1 MITIAERN
9 GESIESS
16 LGGFLHSSGDKR
28 VLIGTMAAEY
38 FRAMIFGAALPLG
51 DNSVART
58 IHTTRLTT
66 SARRAIDL
74 IWCRSD
80 RGDQSDPPDVCTAT
94 LKRMGILGDATNIG
108 QAQWIAAPLRIV
120 IPENSPSCLLIGT
133 APMPVARKTI
143 GAEPGCAAAARFLG
157 QSVLDKPSNRDITQS
172 VDAWL
177 GQFPPLTEWT
187 AQVLGFHEARMDVTH
202 GVSAEQVEIY
212 APDLLRKQRRP
223 GRWIAAGEINHPLEG
238 VRLCQP
244 QMRYARS
251 YDTPQYLAH
260 FEFERGALSLR
271 RSVSIRRDLTLRLR
285 FGLDVLLTSP
295 RDLTIVLTGQ
305 TFRIDRPTPLPS
317 PEERVYALG
326 WEDHTSEAP
335 DRLVFHKEAL
345 PTLLHV
351 LRRLSITPSI
361 TPGTSS

>member
-1 MITIAERN
+1 
-9 GESIESS
+9 
-16 LGGFLHSSGDKR
+16 
-28 VLIGTMAAEY
+28 MAAEY

-177 GQFPPLTEWT
+177 GQFPPLRVDRPGSRLSRGPYGRD
-187 AQVLGFHEARMDVTH
+187 A
-202 GVSAEQVEIY
+202 GVSAEQLEIY
-212 APDLLRKQRRP
+212 APDLLRNQRRR
-223 GRWIAAGEINHPLEG
+223 GRWIAAEEINRPLEG

-244 QMRYARS
+244 QTRYARS

-260 FEFERGALSLR
+260 FDLKGALSC
-271 RSVSIRRDLTLRLR
+271 SA
-285 FGLDVLLTSP
+285 
-295 RDLTIVLTGQ
+295 
-305 TFRIDRPTPLPS
+305 
-317 PEERVYALG
+317 ALFQYG
-326 WEDHTSEAP
+326 AT
-335 DRLVFHKEAL
+335 
-345 PTLLHV
+345 
-351 LRRLSITPSI
+351 
-361 TPGTSS
+361 